1 MKKIEALLDGS
12 NRWGVGPAL
21 WCPARF
27 LFVTVLAILLGACSG
42 DSEDA
47 VRSSELNQISE
58 QTGNCVHPVLNFEK
72 PEAWTDT
79 NTTKPT
85 YSTSSFQGNGALSL
99 SPGLHILKARV
110 SPQVLSLDSN
120 SARIRV
126 ATSPGTNVSFLVRI
140 ISEDGS
146 VAVTTRAFKAAT
158 STSYM
163 TIEAPLVQ
171 QNYKEWVRRELE
183 PVGLQVE
190 LNANAPLRVD
200 ALELGSTV
208 CEQCTAPYETGQ
220 YVGSP
225 PQVGI
230 NESFGV
236 RLPVGTTIQDV
247 ALAAS
252 YGELRVNDGAI
263 VWNGHRPGYATI
275 AQTDTA
281 VGATYVGVASEVGD
295 VWSGGP
301 LTLRSPAV
309 RGDVRFWGPITYQQP
324 AIVEGE
330 FLPGPFASEL
340 AFVGYYQQPAASD
353 LLPDVILPANSPPRT
368 IQPGHYRRLNV
379 GSGSRVVFEPGSYT
393 FDSFILEPNGVVEL
407 DNQTKGYRFYV
418 RSQLIARGTAELDPA
433 QGNVFFLY
441 QGFNEAELQYRF
453 PGVFVAPYGKLNLRS
468 TNDPN
473 AAFRGAFYGLSVEL
487 HQHSTLWFHPYAGGD
502 CEPDVVHPCGFRKP
516 GCPAPPPD
524 ACQATVSSSC
534 NGEAD
539 FDPSVP
545 SAVCYSAQKD
555 DPVWGFA
562 DLHIHPATHLGFGA
576 RADGNS
582 NLLESGLFHGLPEE
596 DEFGL
601 CSPDKHSGFTLDA
614 VQHQTRTQLVSQ
626 LDDAS
631 GHLHRPDGPSRH
643 GSWPSAQSVIHQQMH
658 VDWIRRAHDGGM
670 RLMFASVA
678 DNHLLTKIWHTS
690 GNLWETIFLHG
701 AYLGPLSVVFAAT
714 GVLYNGDPGRLP
726 DWSDREQAVIQLR
739 YIRDMVA
746 RNSDFM
752 AVVTS
757 PAEARAAIH
766 DGKLAVVLSLE
777 MDQLSLNDIF
787 SLRSEFGVGQVIP
800 IHLVNNG
807 FGGTAVYDDLFET
820 SNMFLNDD
828 FFRVNRSATTNHQLG
843 GLQTLKG
850 SIFGSVIPEDAGAI
864 EEQARG
870 ACTPQAIGMVNQVG
884 LTNPNAMRM
893 LLRSGLMV
901 DVSHMSERAVDAT
914 LTLAEEL
921 GVPVHASHGGV
932 RRG

>member
-295 VWSGGP
+295 VWSGG
-301 LTLRSPAV
+301 
-309 RGDVRFWGPITYQQP
+309 
-324 AIVEGE
+324 
-330 FLPGPFASEL
+330 
-340 AFVGYYQQPAASD
+340 
-353 LLPDVILPANSPPRT
+353 
-368 IQPGHYRRLNV
+368 
-379 GSGSRVVFEPGSYT
+379 
-393 FDSFILEPNGVVEL
+393 
-407 DNQTKGYRFYV
+407 
-418 RSQLIARGTAELDPA
+418 
-433 QGNVFFLY
+433 
-441 QGFNEAELQYRF
+441 
-453 PGVFVAPYGKLNLRS
+453 
-468 TNDPN
+468 
-473 AAFRGAFYGLSVEL
+473 
-487 HQHSTLWFHPYAGGD
+487 
-502 CEPDVVHPCGFRKP
+502 C
-516 GCPAPPPD
+516 
-524 ACQATVSSSC
+524 
-534 NGEAD
+534 
-539 FDPSVP
+539 
-545 SAVCYSAQKD
+545 
-555 DPVWGFA
+555 
-562 DLHIHPATHLGFGA
+562 
-576 RADGNS
+576 
-582 NLLESGLFHGLPEE
+582 
-596 DEFGL
+596 
-601 CSPDKHSGFTLDA
+601 
-614 VQHQTRTQLVSQ
+614 
-626 LDDAS
+626 
-631 GHLHRPDGPSRH
+631 
-643 GSWPSAQSVIHQQMH
+643 
-658 VDWIRRAHDGGM
+658 AHM
-670 RLMFASVA
+670 
-678 DNHLLTKIWHTS
+678 
-690 GNLWETIFLHG
+690 
-701 AYLGPLSVVFAAT
+701 
-714 GVLYNGDPGRLP
+714 
-726 DWSDREQAVIQLR
+726 
-739 YIRDMVA
+739 
-746 RNSDFM
+746 
-752 AVVTS
+752 
-757 PAEARAAIH
+757 
-766 DGKLAVVLSLE
+766 
-777 MDQLSLNDIF
+777 
-787 SLRSEFGVGQVIP
+787 
-800 IHLVNNG
+800 
-807 FGGTAVYDDLFET
+807 
-820 SNMFLNDD
+820 
-828 FFRVNRSATTNHQLG
+828 
-843 GLQTLKG
+843 
-850 SIFGSVIPEDAGAI
+850 
-864 EEQARG
+864 
-870 ACTPQAIGMVNQVG
+870 
-884 LTNPNAMRM
+884 
-893 LLRSGLMV
+893 
-901 DVSHMSERAVDAT
+901 
-914 LTLAEEL
+914 
-921 GVPVHASHGGV
+921 
-932 RRG
+932 